1 MRRQADTEAARRL
14 ADTALNQELTDE
26 RRKLA
31 LSILIDW
38 EQPLKRDPVHGHW
51 WPSHEGNSLLIRNVI
66 DSMIH
71 PLLEESN
78 PVFQRFAVELI
89 YQYQLSGYRTN
100 LTELA
105 THSNSPSSLR
115 AASLNALDRL
125 DLPFSKQLLH
135 SLMQDNDR
143 AVRLRTMNLFVKRNP
158 TSFLS
163 TFQNVLLHGS
173 IPAQQDVLLVLST
186 IETSEVTSLLKDFLR
201 QLIAGDVSESLVL
214 DILQSSTARKREEL
228 QPLLRQYQNILP
240 ADDTLASFLSC
251 LHGGSVEKGRNLFFH
266 NGDIACS
273 RCHRHKGTGGQ
284 IGPDLSTIGERLSRL
299 QLLESLLEPNR
310 QIAKGFESIVL
321 TTDQGKIL
329 TGILQK
335 EGSGHVDLRTL
346 DGEMIRVPK
355 PLIESMDRTDSA
367 MPGNL
372 TDQINVQQI
381 RDLIAFLKAS
391 VSPVPSNTR

>member
-1 MRRQADTEAARRL
+1 M
-14 ADTALNQELTDE
+14 
-26 RRKLA
+26 
-31 LSILIDW
+31 
-38 EQPLKRDPVHGHW
+38 
-51 WPSHEGNSLLIRNVI
+51 
-66 DSMIH
+66 
-71 PLLEESN
+71 PLLEN
-78 PVFQRFAVELI
+78 LI
-89 YQYQLSGYRTN
+89 VIHQYQLSGYRTN

-135 SLMQDNDR
+135 SLLQDNDR

-173 IPAQQDVLLVLST
+173 IPARQDVLLVLST

-228 QPLLRQYQNILP
+228 QPLLLQYQNTLP

-266 NGDIACS
+266 NRDIACS
-273 RCHRHKGTGGQ
+273 RCHRHQGTGGQ
-284 IGPDLSTIGERLSRL
+284 IGPDLSTIGERQSRR

-372 TDQINVQQI
+372 PDQINVRQI